1 MSAQRLAKEYI
12 ETAEAVFRKLQANRT
27 VINLEKEKVEEVVE
41 WAKDY
46 LEDAKYFREKKKFE
60 VSLTSVAYCE
70 GLLDALR
77 LLGAVSFEWPSR
89 ARKTREV
96 K

>member
-1 MSAQRLAKEYI
+1 MSLDELASKYI
-12 ETAEAVFRKLQANRT
+12 SSAERVFTKVT
-27 VINLEKEKVEEVVE
+27 VSRGPLSLDVESVRNVVDC
-41 WAKDY
+41 AKDY
-46 LEDAKYFREKKKFE
+46 LEDARYYMEKKKFE

-77 LLGAVSFEWPSR
+77 MLGAVSFEWPKK
-89 ARKTREV
+89 ARKKRSA